1 MANIYGSHKSKYWPR
16 STSGGGTAPQKSLNV
31 QVPSAAVEISDQQKA
46 ILAMLSILAISKVTE
61 KLDIV
66 APPRDFVQR
75 KNISKNQTESF
86 IQQIGI
92 RIDFSAYIAAGT
104 PYNEISS
111 VAKRIKANLMI
122 VGNIVRIGIKELI
135 IENTAEKI
143 LSRPSG

>member
-1 MANIYGSHKSKYWPR
+1 
-16 STSGGGTAPQKSLNV
+16 L
-31 QVPSAAVEISDQQKA
+31 
-46 ILAMLSILAISKVTE
+46 
-61 KLDIV
+61 
-66 APPRDFVQR
+66 PPRDFVQR

>member
-1 MANIYGSHKSKYWPR
+1 MPPEILSKER
-16 STSGGGTAPQKSLNV
+16 TLA
-31 QVPSAAVEISDQQKA
+31 KA
-46 ILAMLSILAISKVTE
+46 
-61 KLDIV
+61 KL
-66 APPRDFVQR
+66 
-75 KNISKNQTESF
+75 KSF
-86 IQQIGI
+86 IQKIGI